1 MHTILNNPLKSLL
14 LASTSMMLAATTAQA
29 QEAAADEALEFE
41 EVVVVGTRIKGLSE
55 AALPVT
61 VMGNE
66 QMEAVGATNMQD
78 ILSYIPAIGDF
89 EFQDANTGTN
99 GARGDVA
106 GVNMRSLGSGNT
118 LTLINGRRMVVHPT
132 FQNINDVPTTFYNVN
147 SIPSSAIQRVEVL
160 RDGASALY
168 GADATGGVVNMV
180 PFTSYDGIMVS
191 GKYGFAENTGYDELT
206 LTARGGWSLNDD
218 KTKIGVF
225 GTYYKRSGVPITELD
240 DLYGTLD
247 RRENENIPEEWQGDS
262 QLNNLSSTTPYSVF
276 TTGSL
281 NDQGTWESTGTYH
294 VNPDGSTS
302 SGSGSERYD
311 FNEDVWITPE
321 VDRFNAMINLKHE
334 FDNGIELFADALYY
348 NSKSTTQRA
357 ASPLDSGLAYIII
370 PEENYYLQQ
379 AAAANPDLAGSDVLL
394 TRYRPVELGA
404 RIIEVNQD
412 AFRVMT
418 GLSGDAYGW
427 DWETALVYSEAT
439 ADDEEFNRQSKNL
452 LSASLALTTPD
463 AFNVFGGP
471 DANSE
476 AVLESIRISS
486 VQKSKTT
493 LATWDFKLTKDDLFS
508 LPGGDVGT
516 AVGVEWRRESYLDD
530 RDPRQDGSMPYSYG
544 ELYDESDVVGV
555 SATTDSSASRHVFSS
570 FAEMVLPFVGEAN
583 AMPGIHALEFQLAA
597 RYENFSDAGDT
608 LKPKVGFRYAPVES
622 FSFRG
627 SFAKGF
633 RAPNLPQMNQGDIIR
648 RSLGVEDPLRSDVT
662 GLDIDTGAL
671 YRITTRLGN
680 DQLEPEHTDTLT
692 LGAVFEPTGA
702 LDGLR
707 VTFDWW
713 KIEQENVVV
722 ILDADYQLELEALTG
737 SNPNVIRAAV
747 TAEDQAA
754 FDAWNLANPGDQR
767 TAVGVAT
774 NIISQYINADKR
786 EVEGW
791 DASIEYRTGETGAG
805 SFRFRADLSRLSKFV
820 QTAGDVETD
829 YLRRNGNPEWR
840 ASGSISWMYD
850 DFTTTV
856 TVKHVGSVY
865 DTSLYDSADSGN
877 SGTVDEDLN
886 RVYWDVDSW
895 TTFDV
900 AMKYRFT
907 DNGNAI
913 DGTVLGLGVR
923 NVGDKQPPFADE
935 SNGYFTSLHNSYGR
949 VWWLSVSKEF

>member
-14 LASTSMMLAATTAQA
+14 MASTSIMLFATTGEA
-29 QEAAADEALEFE
+29 QEATADDAMEFE

-61 VMGNE
+61 VMGSA

-78 ILSYIPAIGDF
+78 ILSYVPAIGDF
-89 EFQDANTGTN
+89 EFEDANTGTN

-106 GVNMRSLGSGNT
+106 GVNLRSLGSGNT

-206 LTARGGWSLNDD
+206 LTARGGWSLNDE
-218 KTKIGVF
+218 KTKIGLF
-225 GTYYKRSGVPITELD
+225 GTYYSRSGVPITELD
-240 DLYGTLD
+240 DLYAYLD
-247 RRENENIPEEWQGDS
+247 RQGSEDLPEEWRDDS
-262 QLNNLSSTTPYSVF
+262 QLRNTSSTTPYSVF
-276 TTGSL
+276 QTGSL
-281 NDQGTWESTGTYH
+281 VDGLWVGDTTYH
-294 VNPDGSTS
+294 VSEDLSIEP
-302 SGSGSERYD
+302 GSGSQRYD
-311 FNEDVWITPE
+311 YNEDVWITPE
-321 VDRFNAMINLKHE
+321 VDRFNAMVNLEHE
-334 FDNGIELFADALYY
+334 FDNGIELFADAFYY

-370 PEENYYLQQ
+370 PAENFY
-379 AAAANPDLAGSDVLL
+379 NPTGSDVLL
-394 TRYRPVELGA
+394 TRYRPLELGP

-418 GLSGDAYGW
+418 GLRGDAYGW

-439 ADDEEFNRQSKNL
+439 AEDEEFNRQSKTL
-452 LSASLALTTPD
+452 LSEALSLTTAD

-471 DANSE
+471 GANSE
-476 AVLESIRISS
+476 AVLESIRIST

-516 AVGVEWRRESYLDD
+516 ALGVEWRRESYLDD
-530 RDPRQDGSMPYSYG
+530 RDPRQDGSQPYSFG
-544 ELYDESDVVGV
+544 DLYDESDVVGV
-555 SATTDSSASRHVFSS
+555 SATTDSSASRHVFSG

-583 AMPGIHALEFQLAA
+583 AMPGVQALEFQIAA

-608 LKPKVGFRYAPVES
+608 LKPKVGFRYAPVNA

-627 SFAKGF
+627 SYAKGF

-648 RSLGVEDPLRSDVT
+648 RELGVEDPLRADIV
-662 GLDIDTGAL
+662 GLPIDTGDL

-680 DQLEPEHTDTLT
+680 DDLEPEHTDTLT
-692 LGAVFEPTGA
+692 LGAVFEPDGA

-722 ILDADYQLELEALTG
+722 ILDADYQLEVEALTG

-754 FDAWNLANPGDQR
+754 FDAWNLANPTDQR

-791 DASIEYRTGETGAG
+791 DASIEYRTRETSVG
-805 SFRFRADLSRLSKFV
+805 SFRFRADVSRLSKFT
-820 QTAGDVETD
+820 QTTGDLETD

-840 ASGSISWMYD
+840 ASGSISWMYEEL
-850 DFTTTV
+850 TATV
-856 TVKHVGSVY
+856 TMKYVGSVY

-900 AMKYRFT
+900 AFKYRFT
-907 DNGNAI
+907 DQGNAL
-913 DGTVLGLGVR
+913 DGTALGFGVR
-923 NVGDKQPPFADE
+923 NVADKQPPFADE
-935 SNGYFTSLHNSYGR
+935 GNGYFTSLHNSYGR
-949 VWWLSVSKEF
+949 VWWLSVAKEF

>member
-1 MHTILNNPLKSLL
+1 MHTILNKSLKSLL
-14 LASTSMMLAATTAQA
+14 LASTSVMMTAAVAGA
-29 QEAAADEALEFE
+29 QEAATDESLEFE

-61 VMGNE
+61 VMGNA
-66 QMEAVGATNMQD
+66 QIEAVGATNMQD

-147 SIPSSAIQRVEVL
+147 SVPSSAIQRVEVL

-168 GADATGGVVNMV
+168 GADATGGVVNLV
-180 PFTSYDGIMVS
+180 PYTSYDGIMLS
-191 GKYGFAENTGYDELT
+191 GKYGFSENTGYDELT

-225 GTYYKRSGVPITELD
+225 GTYYKRSGVAITELD
-240 DLYGTLD
+240 SLYAELD
-247 RRENENIPEEWQGDS
+247 RREHDEIPNEWQGDS
-262 QLNNLSSTTPYSVF
+262 QLRNDSSTTPYSVF

-281 NDQGTWESTGTYH
+281 NAQGTWEPTGTYH
-294 VNPDGSTS
+294 VNPDGTTS

-311 FNEDVWITPE
+311 YNEDVWITPE
-321 VDRFNAMINLKHE
+321 VDRFNAMVNLTHE
-334 FDNGIELFADALYY
+334 FDNGIELFADAFYY

-394 TRYRPVELGA
+394 TRYRPLELGP

-412 AFRVMT
+412 AFRVMA
-418 GLSGDAYGW
+418 GVRGDFQGW
-427 DWETALVYSEAT
+427 DWESAFIYSEAT

-452 LSASLALTTPD
+452 LSAALALTTED

-471 DANSE
+471 GANSE
-476 AVLESIRISS
+476 AVLESIRIST

-493 LATWDFKLTKDDLFS
+493 LASWDMKLTRDRLFS

-516 AVGVEWRRESYLDD
+516 ALGIEWRRESYQDD
-530 RDPRQDGSMPYSYG
+530 RDPRQDGSQPYSYG
-544 ELYDESDVVGV
+544 DLFDESDVVGV
-555 SATTDSSASRHVFSS
+555 SATTDSSANRNVFSGYG
-570 FAEMVLPFVGEAN
+570 EVVLPFVGEPN
-583 AMPGIHALEFQLAA
+583 ATFGMTALEFQIAA
-597 RYENFSDAGDT
+597 RYEHFSDAGDT
-608 LKPKVGFRYAPVES
+608 FKPKFGFRYAPVES

-627 SFAKGF
+627 SYAKGF

-648 RSLGVEDPLRSDVT
+648 RSLGVEDPLRADVT
-662 GLDIDTGAL
+662 DLDIDTGDL

-680 DQLEPEHTDTLT
+680 SELKPEHTDTVT

-707 VTFDWW
+707 MTFDWW

-722 ILDADYQLELEALTG
+722 ILDADYQFEVEALTG
-737 SNPNVIRAAV
+737 TNPNVIRAAV
-747 TAEDQAA
+747 TAEDQAL
-754 FDAWNLANPGDQR
+754 FDAWNLANPDDQR

-774 NIISQYINADKR
+774 NVISQYINADKR

-791 DASIEYRTGETGAG
+791 DASIEYRTGETEAG
-805 SFRFRADLSRLSKFV
+805 SFRFRADLSRLSKFT

-840 ASGSISWMYD
+840 ASGSISWMYED
-850 DFTTTV
+850 LTTTV

-865 DTSLYDSADSGN
+865 DTSLYADADSGN
-877 SGTVDEDLN
+877 SGTIDEELE

-900 AMKYRFT
+900 AFKYRFADT
-907 DNGNAI
+907 GNAL
-913 DGTVLGLGVR
+913 DGTALGFGVR
-923 NVGDKQPPFADE
+923 NVANKQPPFADE
-935 SNGYFTSLHNSYGR
+935 GNGYFTSLHNSYGR
-949 VWWLSVSKEF
+949 VWWLSVAKQF